1 MVLLGIP
8 TCSVLVTVTPGEL
21 AVDGWVLVR
30 VAWLVTVVV
39 EVVTAVDS
47 TSLVLT

>member
-8 TCSVLVTVTPGEL
+8 TCSVLVTVTPGGL
-21 AVDGWVLVR
+21 AADVWVLVR